1 MRLLSRAVFRH
12 TTGRS
17 LIFVLLLSSAAA
29 GQQSVGAISGTVR
42 DSGGTP
48 VMSVEVRGGSKTPVW
63 TRTDS
68 AGAYRLGG
76 LPAGKTQLVF
86 RRLGFEPVTKDVV
99 VSERPQTV
107 DVTME
112 MLPAEMAALITEAST
127 RVREMLRDFWHRREQ
142 GYGHFITRAEIEDR
156 QPMNLSDMMRTLP
169 GMTLVPKQVGTE
181 ATLRFAR
188 NVGGHDCPPQY
199 FIDGVMARGFNIDD
213 MPPGDVEGI
222 EIYPGVST
230 VPPQFKSLTGTSAC
244 GVVVI
249 WSRVPGT

>member
-1 MRLLSRAVFRH
+1 MRLLSRAVSRH
-12 TTGRS
+12 AIGRS
-17 LIFVLLLSSAAA
+17 LIFVLLLSSTAAA
-29 GQQSVGAISGTVR
+29 QQSVGAVSGTVR

-48 VMSVEVRGGSKTPVW
+48 VMSVEVRAGKLPVW

-68 AGAYRLGG
+68 AGVYRLGG
-76 LPAGKTQLVF
+76 LAAGKTQLLF
-86 RRLGFEPVTKDVV
+86 RRLGFEPTTKDVV
-99 VSERPQTV
+99 VSANAQTV

-112 MLPAEMAALITEAST
+112 QLPAEMAALITEAST

-142 GYGHFITRAEIEDR
+142 GYGHFVTRAEIEDR
-156 QPMNLSDMMRTLP
+156 QPMNLSDMMRSIP
-169 GMTLVPKQVGTE
+169 GMQLVPKLVGGE

-188 NVGGHDCPPQY
+188 NAGGHDCPPQY

-213 MPPGDVEGI
+213 MPPSDVEGI

-230 VPPQFKSLTGTSAC
+230 VPPQFKSVTGTSAC

>member
-1 MRLLSRAVFRH
+1 
-12 TTGRS
+12 
-17 LIFVLLLSSAAA
+17 LIFVLLLSSVVAA
-29 GQQSVGAISGTVR
+29 QQSVGAISGTVR

-48 VMSVEVRGGSKTPVW
+48 VMSVEVRGGAKTAVW

-68 AGAYRLGG
+68 AGAYHLGG

-99 VSERPQTV
+99 VSERAQTV

-127 RVREMLRDFWHRREQ
+127 RVREMLRDFWQRREQ
-142 GYGHFITRAEIEDR
+142 GNGHFITRADIEDR
-156 QPMNLSDMMRTLP
+156 QPMNLSDMMRSIP
-169 GMTLVPKQVGTE
+169 GMQLISHRVGTE

-188 NVGGHDCPPQY
+188 NAGGHDCPPQY
-199 FIDGVMARGFNIDD
+199 YIDGIMARGFNIDD
-213 MPPGDVEGI
+213 MPPSDVEGI

-230 VPPQFKSLTGTSAC
+230 VPPQFKSVTGTSAC

>member
-1 MRLLSRAVFRH
+1 MRLLSRAALRQ

-29 GQQSVGAISGTVR
+29 AQQSVGAISGTVR

-48 VMSVEVRGGSKTPVW
+48 VMSVEVRGGAKTPVW

-68 AGAYRLGG
+68 AGSYHLGG

-99 VSERPQTV
+99 VSERAQTV

-127 RVREMLRDFWHRREQ
+127 RVREMLRDFWQRREQ
-142 GYGHFITRAEIEDR
+142 GNGHFITRADIEDR
-156 QPMNLSDMMRTLP
+156 QPMNLSDMMRSIP
-169 GMTLVPKQVGTE
+169 GMQLISHRVGTE

-188 NVGGHDCPPQY
+188 NAGGHDCPPQY
-199 FIDGVMARGFNIDD
+199 YIDGVMARGFNIDD
-213 MPPGDVEGI
+213 MPPSDVEGI

-230 VPPQFKSLTGTSAC
+230 VPPQFKSVTGTSAC

>member
-1 MRLLSRAVFRH
+1 MRLLSRAAFRH

-17 LIFVLLLSSAAA
+17 LIFVLLLSSVVAA
-29 GQQSVGAISGTVR
+29 QQSVGAISGTVR

-48 VMSVEVRGGSKTPVW
+48 VMSVEVRGGAKTAVW

-68 AGAYRLGG
+68 AGAYHLGG

-99 VSERPQTV
+99 VSERAQTV

-127 RVREMLRDFWHRREQ
+127 RVREMLRDFWQRREQ
-142 GYGHFITRAEIEDR
+142 GNGHFITRADIEDR
-156 QPMNLSDMMRTLP
+156 QPMNLSDMMRSIP
-169 GMTLVPKQVGTE
+169 GMQLISHRVGTE

-188 NVGGHDCPPQY
+188 NAGGHDCPPQY
-199 FIDGVMARGFNIDD
+199 YIDGVMARGFNIDD
-213 MPPGDVEGI
+213 MPPSDVEGI

-230 VPPQFKSLTGTSAC
+230 VPPQFKSVTGTSAC